1 MLCVQHPNVLRI
13 HNMIED
19 TVFNHR
25 RWIMLVLELAPKKE
39 IFDFIGVLCHPFCVS
54 LHLHLPYCSKC

>member
-25 RWIMLVLELAPKKE
+25 RWIMLVLELVCLGGQIIWP
-39 IFDFIGVLCHPFCVS
+39 LCVIA
-54 LHLHLPYCSKC
+54 